1 MVTIN
6 TESALTPRS
15 LRDTRRMNMFVSV
28 AAAVAG
34 LLFGLDIGVI
44 AGALPF
50 ITDHFVLTS
59 RLQEWVVSSM
69 MLGAAIGALFN
80 GWLSFR
86 LGRKYSLMAGAILFV
101 LGSIGSAFA
110 TSVEMLIAARVV
122 LGIAVGIASY
132 TAPLY
137 LSEMASEN
145 VRGKMISMYQL
156 MVTLGIVL
164 AFLSD
169 TAFSYSGNWR
179 AMLGV
184 LALPAVLLII
194 LVVFLPNS
202 PRWLAEKGRHIEAEE
217 VLRMLRDTSEK
228 AREELNEI
236 RESLKL
242 KQGGWALFKINRN
255 VRRAVFLGMLLQ
267 AMQQFTGMN
276 IIMYYAP
283 RIFKMAGFTTTEQ
296 QMIATLVVGLTFM
309 FATFIAVFTV
319 DKAGRKPALKIGF
332 SVMALGTLVL
342 GYCLMQFDNGTA
354 SSGLS
359 WLSVGM
365 TMMCIA
371 GYAMSAA
378 PVVWILCSEIQP
390 LKCRD
395 FGITCSTTTNWVSNM
410 IIGATF
416 LTLLD
421 SIGAAGTFLALHC
434 AEHCV
439 CGHHFLA
446 HSGNQKCHPG
456 TYRTQTDGRR
466 EVEKYRRLI
475 SRAGCAVHPAL
486 FSLIE
491 IGHLA
496 VEAFVSFLIQPCC
509 GNTHQERG
517 MKTIGLLGG
526 MSWESTI
533 PYYRLI
539 NEGIK
544 QRLGGLHSAQVLLH
558 SVDFHEIE
566 ECQRR
571 GEWDKTGDIL
581 AEAALGLQRAGAEG
595 IVLCTNTMHKVA
607 DAIESRCTL
616 PFLHIADATGRA
628 ITGAGMTRVA
638 LLGTR
643 YTMEQDFYRGR
654 LTEQFSIN
662 CLIPEAD
669 ERAKIN
675 QIIFEE
681 LCLGQFTEASRAYY
695 AQVIARLAEQGA
707 QGVIFGCT
715 EIGLLVPE
723 ERSVLPVF
731 DTAAIHAEDAV
742 AFMLS

>member
-1 MVTIN
+1 MTSISN
-6 TESALTPRS
+6 DSTLSPRTQ
-15 LRDTRRMNMFVSV
+15 RDTRRMNWFVSI

-44 AGALPF
+44 SGALPF
-50 ITDHFVLTS
+50 ITDHFTLS
-59 RLQEWVVSSM
+59 SQLQEWVVSSM

-86 LGRKYSLMAGAILFV
+86 LGRKYSLMAGAVLFV
-101 LGSIGSAFA
+101 
-110 TSVEMLIAARVV
+110 ARVV
-122 LGIAVGIASY
+122 LGVAVGIASY

-184 LALPAVLLII
+184 LALPAVILII

-228 AREELNEI
+228 ARDELNEI

-421 SIGAAGTFLALHC
+421 AIGAAGTFWLYTALNV
-434 AEHCV
+434 A
-439 CGHHFLA
+439 F
-446 HSGNQKCHPG
+446 
-456 TYRTQTDGRR
+456 
-466 EVEKYRRLI
+466 
-475 SRAGCAVHPAL
+475 
-486 FSLIE
+486 
-491 IGHLA
+491 IG
-496 VEAFVSFLIQPCC
+496 
-509 GNTHQERG
+509 
-517 MKTIGLLGG
+517 
-526 MSWESTI
+526 
-533 PYYRLI
+533 
-539 NEGIK
+539 
-544 QRLGGLHSAQVLLH
+544 
-558 SVDFHEIE
+558 
-566 ECQRR
+566 
-571 GEWDKTGDIL
+571 
-581 AEAALGLQRAGAEG
+581 
-595 IVLCTNTMHKVA
+595 
-607 DAIESRCTL
+607 
-616 PFLHIADATGRA
+616 
-628 ITGAGMTRVA
+628 IT
-638 LLGTR
+638 
-643 YTMEQDFYRGR
+643 FW
-654 LTEQFSIN
+654 
-662 CLIPEAD
+662 LIPETKNVTLEHI
-669 ERAKIN
+669 ERNLMAGEKLRN
-675 QIIFEE
+675 
-681 LCLGQFTEASRAYY
+681 
-695 AQVIARLAEQGA
+695 
-707 QGVIFGCT
+707 
-715 EIGLLVPE
+715 IGN
-723 ERSVLPVF
+723 R
-731 DTAAIHAEDAV
+731 
-742 AFMLS
+742 